1 MGELQRW
8 PPGSRSWDGSG
19 EAQGLRLQLPPRQ
32 GGVGESELSSSH
44 RCTVEDERQQPQ
56 GESQRATGKGF
67 SPLGAVQPR
76 DEVPAGCGIS
86 SRGDAQGQQRTALS
100 ILICPWSQQGS
111 EQAFGLDISTDPM
124 P

>member
-1 MGELQRW
+1 MAQARRRVCGCVFHHAKEMRGRASSALPTGARW
-8 PPGSRSWDGSG
+8 
-19 EAQGLRLQLPPRQ
+19 
-32 GGVGESELSSSH
+32 
-44 RCTVEDERQQPQ
+44 RQQPQ

-67 SPLGAVQPR
+67 SPLGAVQPW

-86 SRGDAQGQQRTALS
+86 SCGDAQGQQRTALS

-111 EQAFGLDISTDPM
+111 KQAFGLDISTDPM